1 MEELGELR
9 ELVELGMV
17 LGLKMLLNMVAERRF
32 SLRELQGRRILR
44 VSRRHRRL
52 R

>member
-1 MEELGELR
+1 MGELR

-32 SLRELQGRRILR
+32 SRRELREKWDLAPLR
-44 VSRRHRRL
+44 GPGPL
-52 R
+52 